1 MHHALESGIAQ
12 LGWVQSMGQSQ
23 AEKGAAS
30 EEVGPQIQI
39 LPYWGRKAP
48 GNISSLNK
56 IKYTIFIHN
65 TQNHCKLA
73 SILNFCMVTI
83 WEVLAAH

>member
-30 EEVGPQIQI
+30 EEVGPTNSDSA
-39 LPYWGRKAP
+39 LLG
-48 GNISSLNK
+48 
-56 IKYTIFIHN
+56 
-65 TQNHCKLA
+65 
-73 SILNFCMVTI
+73 
-83 WEVLAAH
+83 

>member
-1 MHHALESGIAQ
+1 MHWSLELRSWDGSSPWGSHRLRRGLPLRRLA
-12 LGWVQSMGQSQ
+12 
-23 AEKGAAS
+23 
-30 EEVGPQIQI
+30 PQIQI

-56 IKYTIFIHN
+56 IKYTIFLHN

-73 SILNFCMVTI
+73 SILNFCMGTI